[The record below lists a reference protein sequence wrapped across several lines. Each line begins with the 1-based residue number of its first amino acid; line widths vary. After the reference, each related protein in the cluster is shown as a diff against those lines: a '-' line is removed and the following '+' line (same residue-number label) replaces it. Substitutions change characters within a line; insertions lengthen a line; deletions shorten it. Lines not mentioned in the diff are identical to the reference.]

1 MTDGPIFLFRDI
13 GQRCPT
19 SCAVPRRKT
28 RRKEIGP
35 GFIATIKDGTFTDV
49 SHEMHLDKLLLTMGA
64 NFGDLDND
72 GWLDF
77 YLGTGAAPLNYTGP
91 QRNVPQ
97 P

>member
-1 MTDGPIFLFRDI
+1 MGASL
-13 GQRCPT
+13 
-19 SCAVPRRKT
+19 S
-28 RRKEIGP
+28 
-35 GFIATIKDGTFTDV
+35 ATIEDGTFTDV

-77 YLGTGAAPLNYTGP
+77 YLGTGAAPLTYT
-91 QRNVPQ
+91 VPHRDVSQ